1 MKCTN
6 NVNNKIWDMI
16 EWNKLVMHLQNINV
30 VLVKTTL
37 SSIFDLEFS
46 LNQTQHSVLDA
57 NGYVIDFLDN
67 SSK

>member
-1 MKCTN
+1 
-6 NVNNKIWDMI
+6 
-16 EWNKLVMHLQNINV
+16 MHLQNINV